1 VRLDLER
8 LLNRQ
13 QIVFFGRLSSRSPEQ
28 GEECA
33 QRGVQ
38 SVHQCVVSWVVGK
51 TTAWKRRLASR
62 PRFGSNPVEVGRQT
76 PDDIDRN
83 DLREFIRMQR
93 HDTFTQRGK
102 TFNRGLDQQQAFI
115 AAPNLAFPAIRRY
128 DARKPVDAGCK
139 AFLDECAAIGR
150 QRLRQG
156 RCTGPGWR
164 SFVTARLRLRWAIVC
179 CLAPVGLRRGP
190 AAGSRAASVQ

>member
-1 VRLDLER
+1 MSTILPAE
-8 LLNRQ
+8 
-13 QIVFFGRLSSRSPEQ
+13 
-28 GEECA
+28 
-33 QRGVQ
+33 
-38 SVHQCVVSWVVGK
+38 
-51 TTAWKRRLASR
+51 
-62 PRFGSNPVEVGRQT
+62 T

-139 AFLDECAAIGR
+139 AFLDECAGN
-150 QRLRQG
+150 
-156 RCTGPGWR
+156 
-164 SFVTARLRLRWAIVC
+164 
-179 CLAPVGLRRGP
+179 PVGSGFVR
-190 AAGSRAASVQ
+190 AGAQDQDGAHSSQLGFDSVGRLYVVWPPSV